1 MFVFSFFCICLTI
14 KYMIHFLEIISGKAT
29 GTTLDNKAAIRKND
43 NSQIFDL
50 VYNEALA
57 SSDHFL
63 SCTQF

>member
-1 MFVFSFFCICLTI
+1 
-14 KYMIHFLEIISGKAT
+14 MIHFLEIISGKAT